1 MKNITVSV
9 SDKAYAAARAWAA
22 VNCTSVSAAV
32 QSYIE
37 ILPKTKTTPENLE
50 FINRV
55 RQQARARDR
64 AAKNEAAAQ
73 NAQDP
78 ATQSS
83 PTGIFSALLSFIQ
96 KHAETVPH

>member
-9 SDKAYAAARAWAA
+9 SDKAYAAARTWAA

-32 QSYIE
+32 QAYIE
-37 ILPKTKTTPENLE
+37 MLPKTKTTPENLE

-64 AAKNEAAAQ
+64 AAKNEAATQ
-73 NAQDP
+73 IPQSP
-78 ATQSS
+78 ASKPS
-83 PTGIFSALLSFIQ
+83 AASVFSALRSFLQ
-96 KHAETVPH
+96 KHAGTVQ